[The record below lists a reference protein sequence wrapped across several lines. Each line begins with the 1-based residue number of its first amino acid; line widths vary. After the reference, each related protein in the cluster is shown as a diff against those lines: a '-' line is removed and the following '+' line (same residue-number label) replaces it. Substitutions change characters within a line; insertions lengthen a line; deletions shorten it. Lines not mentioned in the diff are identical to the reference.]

1 MMAEKETKPL
11 NWTPQPGIGYVVVRR
26 ADGGMQVT
34 FIDVSPAT
42 LNHWR
47 EFALSHLF
55 DSDRLTTNLYDL
67 RAIHQLS
74 SEAMQYALEVNADP
88 SVRNLRVAVVVSS
101 DQVRDAVVEIAAL
114 SPSGVEMDVFTD
126 IEAAEEWLARP
137 LTLVL

>member
-1 MMAEKETKPL
+1 MAEKEIKPL
-11 NWTPQPGIGYVVVRR
+11 NWAPETGIGYVVVRR

-34 FIDVSPAT
+34 FIDVTEAT

-47 EFALSHLF
+47 AFALSHLF

-67 RAIHQLS
+67 RAIHQIPE
-74 SEAMQYALEVNADP
+74 EAIQYALEVNADP

-101 DQVRDAVVEIAAL
+101 EKVRESIVEIAAL
-114 SPSGVEMDVFTD
+114 SPRGVEMDVFTS

-137 LTLVL
+137 LTQVL

>member
-1 MMAEKETKPL
+1 MADKDIKPL
-11 NWTPQPGIGYVVVRR
+11 NWAPQPGIGYVVVRR

-34 FIDVSPAT
+34 FIDVSAAT

-47 EFALSHLF
+47 EFALSHLI

-67 RAIHQLS
+67 RAIHTLPE
-74 SEAMQYALEVNADP
+74 EAIQYALEVNADP

-101 DQVRDAVVEIAAL
+101 EQVRDTICEIAAL

-126 IEAAEEWLARP
+126 INAAEEWLARP
-137 LTLVL
+137 LTQVL